1 LAEVAE
7 LEAILAA
14 VDGRRVAVQRQARA
28 QLASEGLPLTRG
40 SVARRAVD
48 LLRST
53 SVSNPGRARS
63 ETYI

>member
-1 LAEVAE
+1 MVAE
-7 LEAILAA
+7 LEAIVAE

-28 QLASEGLPLTRG
+28 QLAAEGLPLTRG

-53 SVSNPGRARS
+53 SVPNVGTAP
-63 ETYI
+63 